1 MRKWSTEKAWQW
13 HAQQGWL
20 RGFNYLPRTAV
31 NWTEMWQQETFDAA
45 CIAQE
50 LQWAK
55 AIGFNSLRTNLPFI
69 VWVHDR
75 DGLIRRVEQFLAICR
90 QNDIRVMLTL
100 MDDCGFS
107 GEPPFLG
114 QQKLPVPGVHNSQA
128 AASPGRNIV
137 MRPALW
143 GPVERYVKDIVGHFA
158 HDKTIIIWDLYNEP
172 TNRMI
177 FTPAGRSAFDPALE
191 KRSHRLMVQ
200 AFRWAREMDPEQ
212 PLTVGAW
219 HILAG
224 QDPIAPVYSHPT
236 DQRALALSDII
247 SFHAYVPL
255 AQLHQAIAYL
265 RQFKR
270 PLLCTEWMARHAA
283 SVMHEQLP
291 LFKAQG
297 IGCWQWGLVKGRT
310 QTWLPWP
317 GFTGIDSGASP
328 GWFHDLLDETGVAF
342 DETETAL
349 IKQLAQESG

>member
-1 MRKWSTEKAWQW
+1 MRKWSVEKAWNW

-31 NWTEMWQQETFDAA
+31 NWTEMWQRETFDPA

-69 VWVHDR
+69 VWEHDR
-75 DGLIRRVEQFLAICR
+75 DGLIDRIGQFLEICH

-107 GEPPFLG
+107 GEHPFLG

-137 MRPALW
+137 MQPALW
-143 GPVERYVKDIVGHFA
+143 GLVERYIKDIVGHFSQ
-158 HDKTIIIWDLYNEP
+158 HKTLIVWDLYNEP

-177 FTPAGRSAFDPALE
+177 FTPSGQTTFDPALE
-191 KRSHRLMVQ
+191 RRSHRLMVL
-200 AFRWAREMDPEQ
+200 AFRWAREMKPQQ

-219 HILAG
+219 HIAAG
-224 QDPIAPVYSHPT
+224 QDPALPVYSHPT

-255 AQLHQAIAYL
+255 AQLHQAITYL

-283 SVMHEQLP
+283 SIMHEQLP

-317 GFTGIDSGASP
+317 GLATVDASAP
-328 GWFHDLLDETGVAF
+328 PRWFHDLLDETGAAF

-349 IKQLAQESG
+349 IKQLAAEGG